1 MMQST
6 NHSAPHEARLESAQ
20 SFEQE
25 DNYLDRMQEEAE
37 TEFLRLNSSHH
48 RTPRLYE
55 ESHY

>member
-1 MMQST
+1 MINNHTGIPAST
-6 NHSAPHEARLESAQ
+6 RPQSAQ

-25 DNYLDRMQEEAE
+25 DNYLDQLQEVAE